1 MKPLGNRLGS
11 YKPIMRIFSTTERT
25 ETTEVLRV
33 DNSVYPVF
41 SVVKGFSG
49 FYVFIICVNLRNLRI
64 HHTNMTEHIL
74 FLTGKLAEKRL
85 RRVLEA
91 MQPVEFTYEVREIGV
106 SVAALMT
113 AQMIGRRLHEL
124 DGVDR
129 IIVPG
134 LCQGDL
140 DALGESLGVPVQR
153 GTVDVKDL
161 PVFFG
166 RASAPVSLD
175 KYSVGIFAEIV
186 EAPQISIDAILA
198 RAARYKRDGADVIDI
213 GCLPDTPFPHLEEA
227 VQSLHG
233 AGYKVSIDSL
243 EDDELLRGA
252 KAGADYLL
260 SLHES
265 SAWIADETAAIP
277 ILIPEQHTD
286 MPSLYRLIEKFKAQ
300 DKPFIAD
307 SILDP
312 VHFGFT
318 ASIIRYH
325 ALRERYPDIEIMMG
339 TGNLTELTEA
349 DTSGIN
355 AMLCGII
362 SELDIN
368 HVLATEV
375 SPHACS
381 VVRELDR
388 ARRIMFAA
396 KQDEGLPKGIDG
408 GLLTAHSRK
417 PFPYDLSEIREL
429 AEQIRDPSYR
439 VEITPE
445 GIHVYN
451 RDGLVTG
458 QGPFELFPALELLKE
473 DAPHAFYMG
482 VELAKAETALKL
494 GKRYMQDEDLD
505 WGVAVVA
512 EAAEEHELRTKSA
525 HDLKSGNAE
534 EYKPAGTTLQARKRR
549 S

>member
-1 MKPLGNRLGS
+1 
-11 YKPIMRIFSTTERT
+11 
-25 ETTEVLRV
+25 
-33 DNSVYPVF
+33 
-41 SVVKGFSG
+41 
-49 FYVFIICVNLRNLRI
+49 
-64 HHTNMTEHIL
+64 MTEHIL

-85 RRVLEA
+85 QRVLDS
-91 MQPVEFTYEVREIGV
+91 MKPVEFTYEIRNIGV
-106 SVAALMT
+106 SVAALIT
-113 AQMIGRRLHEL
+113 AKMIGRRLHKL
-124 DGVDR
+124 GGVDR
-129 IIVPG
+129 IIAPG

-140 DALGESLGVPVQR
+140 DTLSESLGVPVQR
-153 GTVDVKDL
+153 GSVDLKDL

-166 RASAPVSLD
+166 RAAEPVSLD

-186 EAPQISIDAILA
+186 EAPQIDVDTILD
-198 RAARYKRDGADVIDI
+198 RAARYTRDGADVIDI
-213 GCLPDTPFPHLEEA
+213 GCLPDTPFPHLEEV
-227 VQSLHG
+227 VQALHG
-233 AGYKVSIDSL
+233 AGYKVSIDSQ

-265 SAWIADETAAIP
+265 SAWIAEETSAIP
-277 ILIPEQHTD
+277 VLIPEQHTD

-312 VHFGFT
+312 IHFGFT
-318 ASIIRYH
+318 ASVFRYH
-325 ALRERYPDIEIMMG
+325 TLRERYPDIEIMMG

-355 AMLCGII
+355 AVLCGII

-388 ARRIMFAA
+388 ARRIMFAT
-396 KQDEGLPKGIDG
+396 KQDERLPKGIDA
-408 GLLTAHSRK
+408 GLLTTHSRK
-417 PFPYDLSEIREL
+417 PFPYSLSEIREL
-429 AEQIRDPSYR
+429 AEELRDPSYR

-445 GIHVYN
+445 GIHAYN

-458 QGPFELFPALELLKE
+458 QDPYELFPALELLKA

-494 GKRYMQDEDLD
+494 GKRYLQDGELD
-505 WGVAVVA
+505 WGVAVVPQA
-512 EAAEEHELRTKSA
+512 LDQLALRTKSA
-525 HDLKSGNAE
+525 HDLKSRNAQ
-534 EYKPAGTTLQARKRR
+534 EYKTAGTTLQAGKRKPR
-549 S
+549 

>member
-1 MKPLGNRLGS
+1 
-11 YKPIMRIFSTTERT
+11 
-25 ETTEVLRV
+25 
-33 DNSVYPVF
+33 
-41 SVVKGFSG
+41 
-49 FYVFIICVNLRNLRI
+49 
-64 HHTNMTEHIL
+64 MTEHIL

-85 RRVLEA
+85 QRVLDA
-91 MQPVEFTYEVREIGV
+91 MQPLEFTCEIRNIGV

-113 AQMIGRRLHEL
+113 AQMIRRRLQNI

-140 DALGESLGVPVQR
+140 DALGEALCVPVQR

-161 PVFFG
+161 PTFFG
-166 RASAPVSLD
+166 REAQPVSLD
-175 KYSVGIFAEIV
+175 QYSVGIFAEIV
-186 EAPQISIDAILA
+186 EASQIGVDDILA
-198 RAARYKRDGADVIDI
+198 RAQRYKRDGADVIDI
-213 GCLPDTPFPHLEEA
+213 GCLPDTPFPHLEDA
-227 VQSLHG
+227 VHALLD
-233 AGYKVSIDSL
+233 AGYAVSVDSL
-243 EDDELLRGA
+243 DQDELLRGA
-252 KAGADYLL
+252 KAGANYLL

-265 SAWIADETAAIP
+265 SAWIAEETAAIP
-277 ILIPEQHTD
+277 VLIPEQHTD
-286 MPSLYRLIEKFKAQ
+286 MTSLYRLIDKFGAQ

-355 AMLCGII
+355 AILCGII

-381 VVRELDR
+381 VVRELDL

-408 GLLTAHSRK
+408 GLLASHSRK
-417 PFPYDLSEIREL
+417 PFPYDLDEVREL
-429 AEQIRDPSYR
+429 AGEIKDPSYR

-445 GIHVYN
+445 GIHVFN

-458 QGPFELFPALELLKE
+458 QGPYELFPLLELLEE
-473 DAPHAFYMG
+473 DAPHAFYLG
-482 VELAKAETALKL
+482 VELGKAETALKL

-505 WGVAVVA
+505 WGVAVEPEVV
-512 EAAEEHELRTKSA
+512 EEQDLRTKSA
-525 HDLKSGNAE
+525 HDLKSRTAE
-534 EYKPAGTTLQARKRR
+534 DFKPAGTTLQARKHKPG
-549 S
+549 

>member
-1 MKPLGNRLGS
+1 M
-11 YKPIMRIFSTTERT
+11 
-25 ETTEVLRV
+25 
-33 DNSVYPVF
+33 
-41 SVVKGFSG
+41 
-49 FYVFIICVNLRNLRI
+49 RNLLI
-64 HHTNMTEHIL
+64 EYKNMTEHIL

-85 RRVLEA
+85 QRVLDA
-91 MQPVEFTYEVREIGV
+91 MQPVEFSYQIRNIGV

-113 AQMIGRRLHEL
+113 AQMIKRRLDNL

-134 LCQGDL
+134 LCRGNL
-140 DALGESLGVPVQR
+140 DALGEELGIPVRR

-166 RASAPVSLD
+166 RVSKPVSLD
-175 KYSVGIFAEIV
+175 KHSVGIFAEIV
-186 EAPQISIDAILA
+186 EAPLISIDAILA
-198 RAARYKRDGADVIDI
+198 RAAAYKRDGADVIDV

-227 VQSLHG
+227 VQALHD
-233 AGYKVSIDSL
+233 AGYTVSVDSL
-243 EDDELLRGA
+243 EQDELLRGA
-252 KAGADYLL
+252 KAGADYML

-265 SAWIADETAAIP
+265 SAWIAQETAAIP
-277 ILIPEQHTD
+277 VLIPEQHTD
-286 MPSLYRLIEKFKAQ
+286 MASLYRLIDSFKAQ

-325 ALRERYPDIEIMMG
+325 ALREKYPDIEIMMG

-355 AMLCGII
+355 VMLCGII

-381 VVRELDR
+381 VVRELEL
-388 ARRIMFAA
+388 ARRIMYAA

-408 GLLTAHSRK
+408 GLLATHSRK
-417 PFPYDLSEIREL
+417 PFPYNLDEIREL
-429 AEQIRDPSYR
+429 AEQIKDPSYR

-445 GIHVYN
+445 GIHVFN

-458 QGPFELFPALELLKE
+458 QGPYELFPVLELLE
-473 DAPHAFYMG
+473 QDAPHAFYMG

-494 GKRYMQDEDLD
+494 GKRYVQDEELD
-505 WGVAVVA
+505 WGVAVVP
-512 EAAEEHELRTKSA
+512 EAGDELERRTKSA
-525 HDLKSGNAE
+525 HNLKSGNTE
-534 EYKPAGTTLQARKRR
+534 DYKPAGTTLQAKKRKPR
-549 S
+549 

>member
-1 MKPLGNRLGS
+1 
-11 YKPIMRIFSTTERT
+11 
-25 ETTEVLRV
+25 
-33 DNSVYPVF
+33 
-41 SVVKGFSG
+41 
-49 FYVFIICVNLRNLRI
+49 
-64 HHTNMTEHIL
+64 MTEHIL

-85 RRVLEA
+85 RRVLDD
-91 MQPVEFTYEVREIGV
+91 MQPVEFTWEIREIGV

-113 AQMIGRRLHEL
+113 AQMIGRRLRDL

-140 DALGESLGVPVQR
+140 ESLSKSLGAPVLR
-153 GTVDVKDL
+153 GPVDVKDL

-166 RASAPVSLD
+166 RAAQAVSLD
-175 KYSVGIFAEIV
+175 NYNMGIFAEIV
-186 EAPQISIDAILA
+186 EAPQISVDAILA
-198 RAARYKRDGADVIDI
+198 RAARYHDDGADVIDI

-227 VQSLHG
+227 VRALHD
-233 AGYKVSIDSL
+233 AGYRVSVDSL

-265 SAWIADETAAIP
+265 SAWIAEETAAIP
-277 ILIPEQHTD
+277 ILIPERHTD
-286 MPSLYRLIEKFKAQ
+286 MPSLYRLIDDFMAQ

-318 ASIIRYH
+318 DSIIRYH
-325 ALRERYPDIEIMMG
+325 ALRERYPGIEIMMG

-362 SELDIN
+362 SELGIN

-408 GLLTAHSRK
+408 GLLTGHSRK

-429 AEQIRDPSYR
+429 AAQIKDPSYR

-458 QGPFELFPALELLKE
+458 QDPFELFPELELLKE

-482 VELAKAETALKL
+482 VELAKAETALRL

-505 WGVAVVA
+505 WGVAVVSKA
-512 EAAEEHELRTKSA
+512 SGEQDARAKSA
-525 HDLKSGNAE
+525 HDLKDGKVG
-534 EYKPAGTTLQARKRR
+534 EYKPAGATLQSRNRKSR
-549 S
+549 

>member
-1 MKPLGNRLGS
+1 
-11 YKPIMRIFSTTERT
+11 
-25 ETTEVLRV
+25 
-33 DNSVYPVF
+33 
-41 SVVKGFSG
+41 
-49 FYVFIICVNLRNLRI
+49 
-64 HHTNMTEHIL
+64 MTEHIL

-85 RRVLEA
+85 RRVLDA
-91 MQPVEFTYEVREIGV
+91 MEPLEFTCEVRDIGV

-113 AQMIGRRLHEL
+113 AQMIGRRLRGL

-129 IIVPG
+129 IVVPG

-140 DALGESLGVPVQR
+140 DALSETLGVPVQR

-166 RASAPVSLD
+166 RAAQAVSLD
-175 KYSVGIFAEIV
+175 DYSMGIFAEIV
-186 EAPQISIDAILA
+186 EAPQISVDAILA
-198 RAARYKRDGADVIDI
+198 RAARYHADGADVIDI

-227 VQSLHG
+227 VQALHD
-233 AGYKVSIDSL
+233 AGYKVSVDSL
-243 EDDELLRGA
+243 EDNELLRGA

-265 SAWIADETAAIP
+265 SAWIAEETAAVP
-277 ILIPEQHTD
+277 VLIPEQHTD
-286 MPSLYRLIEKFKAQ
+286 MSSLYRLIEKFRAQ

-318 ASIIRYH
+318 ASILRYH

-355 AMLCGII
+355 AILCGII

-381 VVRELDR
+381 VVRELDL
-388 ARRIMFAA
+388 ARRIMYAA

-408 GLLTAHSRK
+408 GLLSAHSRK
-417 PFPYDLSEIREL
+417 PFPYDLSEIKEL
-429 AEQIRDPSYR
+429 AEQIKDPSYR

-458 QGPFELFPALELLKE
+458 QDPYELFPALKLLQE

-482 VELAKAETALKL
+482 VELAKAEAALKL
-494 GKRYMQDEDLD
+494 GKRYVQDEDLD
-505 WGVAVVA
+505 WGVAVVP
-512 EAAEEHELRTKSA
+512 EQDEQRERRTQSA
-525 HDLKSGNAE
+525 HDMKNPAGE
-534 EYKPAGTTLQARKRR
+534 EYKPAGATLQAGKRKSR
-549 S
+549 

>member
-1 MKPLGNRLGS
+1 
-11 YKPIMRIFSTTERT
+11 
-25 ETTEVLRV
+25 
-33 DNSVYPVF
+33 
-41 SVVKGFSG
+41 
-49 FYVFIICVNLRNLRI
+49 
-64 HHTNMTEHIL
+64 MTEHVL

-91 MQPVEFTYEVREIGV
+91 MQPVEFDYEVRNIGV

-113 AQMIGRRLHEL
+113 ARMIGRRLRDLE
-124 DGVDR
+124 GVDR
-129 IIVPG
+129 IVVPG
-134 LCQGDL
+134 LCRGDL
-140 DALGESLGVPVQR
+140 NALGETLGVPVQR

-166 RASAPVSLD
+166 RAASAVSLD
-175 KYSVGIFAEIV
+175 DYSMGIFAEIV
-186 EAPQISIDAILA
+186 EAPQLSVDELLA

-227 VQSLHG
+227 VQALHG
-233 AGYKVSIDSL
+233 EGYTVSVDSL
-243 EDDELLRGA
+243 DHDELLRGA

-260 SLHES
+260 SLHEG
-265 SAWIADETAAIP
+265 SAWIAAETASIP
-277 ILIPEQHTD
+277 VLIPERHTD
-286 MPSLYRLIEKFKAQ
+286 MSSLYRLLDKFMEQ

-318 ASIIRYH
+318 ASILRYH
-325 ALRERYPDIEIMMG
+325 ALRERYPGIEIMMG

-355 AMLCGII
+355 AILCGII
-362 SELDIN
+362 SELDVN

-381 VVRELDR
+381 VVRELDLV
-388 ARRIMFAA
+388 RRVMYAA
-396 KQDEGLPKGIDG
+396 KQEEGLPKGIAS
-408 GLLTAHSRK
+408 GLLIGHERK
-417 PFPYDLSEIREL
+417 PFPYDLGEVREL
-429 AEQIRDPSYR
+429 AEQLTDPSYR

-445 GIHVYN
+445 GIHVFN

-458 QGPFELFPALELLKE
+458 QDPYELFPALKLLEE

-482 VELAKAETALKL
+482 VELAKAEIALKL
-494 GKRYMQDEDLD
+494 GKRYVQDEGLD
-505 WGVAVVA
+505 WGVAVVP
-512 EAAEEHELRTKSA
+512 EADEERHRRRQSA
-525 HDLKSGNAE
+525 HDMKGRAADE
-534 EYKPAGTTLQARKRR
+534 HQPAGATLPARKRK
-549 S
+549 SP

>member
-1 MKPLGNRLGS
+1 MPDSAGFPTLEIYCCKTKAYVFHKRTIIAGITFRLNHYTIGLVDINHMNR
-11 YKPIMRIFSTTERT
+11 
-25 ETTEVLRV
+25 
-33 DNSVYPVF
+33 
-41 SVVKGFSG
+41 FSG
-49 FYVFIICVNLRNLRI
+49 FYVFSICVNLQ
-64 HHTNMTEHIL
+64 HMTEHIL

-91 MQPVEFTYEVREIGV
+91 MQPVEFTWEVREIGV

-113 AQMIGRRLHEL
+113 ARMLGRRLHDV

-129 IIVPG
+129 IVVPG

-140 DALGESLGVPVQR
+140 QSLSESLGAPVQR
-153 GTVDVKDL
+153 GPVDVKDL

-166 RASAPVSLD
+166 REAEPASLD
-175 KYSVGIFAEIV
+175 KHSVGIFAEIV
-186 EAPQISIDAILA
+186 EAPQLGIDEILA
-198 RAARYKRDGADVIDI
+198 RAARYKRDGADVIDV

-227 VQSLHG
+227 VQALQG
-233 AGYKVSIDSL
+233 AGYKVSVDSL

-265 SAWIADETAAIP
+265 SAWIAEETDAVP

-286 MPSLYRLIEKFKAQ
+286 MPSLYRLIDKFMAQ

-318 ASIIRYH
+318 GSIIRYH
-325 ALRERYPDIEIMMG
+325 ALREDYPGIEIMMG

-381 VVRELDR
+381 VVRELDL
-388 ARRIMFAA
+388 ARRIMYAA
-396 KQDEGLPKGIDG
+396 KQDEGLPKGVDG
-408 GLLTAHSRK
+408 GLLTGHSRK
-417 PFPYDLSEIREL
+417 PFPYDLDEIREV
-429 AEQIRDPSYR
+429 AAQVKDPSYR

-458 QGPFELFPALELLKE
+458 QDAFALFPALELLQE

-482 VELAKAETALKL
+482 VELARAGTALRL
-494 GKRYMQDEDLD
+494 GKRYVQDEDLD
-505 WGVAVVA
+505 WGVAVVPGTDEEQ
-512 EAAEEHELRTKSA
+512 EARAKSA
-525 HDLKSGNAE
+525 HALKDGD
-534 EYKPAGTTLQARKRR
+534 EYKAAGTTLQAKKRKVR
-549 S
+549 

>member
-1 MKPLGNRLGS
+1 
-11 YKPIMRIFSTTERT
+11 
-25 ETTEVLRV
+25 
-33 DNSVYPVF
+33 
-41 SVVKGFSG
+41 
-49 FYVFIICVNLRNLRI
+49 
-64 HHTNMTEHIL
+64 MTEHIL

-85 RRVLEA
+85 RRVLDA
-91 MQPVEFTYEVREIGV
+91 MQPVEFTCEIRNIGV

-113 AQMIGRRLHEL
+113 AQMIGRRLQGL

-134 LCQGDL
+134 LCRGDL
-140 DALGESLGVPVQR
+140 DALGEPLGVPVQR

-161 PVFFG
+161 PTFFG
-166 RASAPVSLD
+166 RETQPISLD

-186 EAPQISIDAILA
+186 EAPQIGVDAILA

-213 GCLPDTPFPHLEEA
+213 GCLPDTPFPHLEDA
-227 VQSLHG
+227 VQALLD
-233 AGYKVSIDSL
+233 AGHAVSVDSL
-243 EDDELLRGA
+243 EQDELLRGA
-252 KAGADYLL
+252 KAGANYLL

-265 SAWIADETAAIP
+265 SAWIAEETAAVP
-277 ILIPEQHTD
+277 VLIPEQHTD
-286 MPSLYRLIEKFKAQ
+286 ISSLYRLIEKFRAQ
-300 DKPFIAD
+300 EKPFIAD

-355 AMLCGII
+355 AILCGII

-375 SPHACS
+375 SPHARS
-381 VVRELDR
+381 VVRELDL

-408 GLLTAHSRK
+408 GLLAGHSRK
-417 PFPYDLSEIREL
+417 PFPYNLAEIREL
-429 AEQIRDPSYR
+429 ADEIKDPSYR
-439 VEITPE
+439 VEITHE
-445 GIHVYN
+445 GIHVFN

-458 QGPFELFPALELLKE
+458 RGPYELFPLLELLEE

-482 VELAKAETALKL
+482 VELGKAETALKL

-505 WGVAVVA
+505 WGVAVEP
-512 EAAEEHELRTKSA
+512 EAVEEQELRTKSA
-525 HDLKSGNAE
+525 HDLKSRTAQ
-534 EYKPAGTTLQARKRR
+534 EYKPAGTTLQAKKRKSR
-549 S
+549 

>member
-1 MKPLGNRLGS
+1 M
-11 YKPIMRIFSTTERT
+11 TER
-25 ETTEVLRV
+25 
-33 DNSVYPVF
+33 
-41 SVVKGFSG
+41 
-49 FYVFIICVNLRNLRI
+49 
-64 HHTNMTEHIL
+64 IL

-85 RRVLEA
+85 RRVLDA
-91 MQPVEFTYEVREIGV
+91 MQPVEFDYEIRNIGV

-113 AQMIGRRLHEL
+113 AQMIGRRLRDLE
-124 DGVDR
+124 GVDR
-129 IIVPG
+129 IVVPG

-140 DALGESLGVPVQR
+140 DALGETLGVPVQR

-166 RASAPVSLD
+166 REAQAVSLD
-175 KYSVGIFAEIV
+175 DYSMGIFAEIV
-186 EAPQISIDAILA
+186 EAPQVSVDEILA

-213 GCLPDTPFPHLEEA
+213 GCLPDTRFPHLEEA
-227 VQSLHG
+227 VQALRG
-233 AGYKVSIDSL
+233 EGYAVSVDSL
-243 EDDELLRGA
+243 DNEELLRGA
-252 KAGADYLL
+252 NAGADYLL
-260 SLHES
+260 SLHEG

-277 ILIPEQHTD
+277 VLIPEQHTD
-286 MPSLYRLIEKFKAQ
+286 MPSLYRLIDKFMEQ

-325 ALRERYPDIEIMMG
+325 ALRERYPGIEIMMG

-349 DTSGIN
+349 DTGGIN

-381 VVRELDR
+381 VVRELDL
-388 ARRIMFAA
+388 ARRIMHAA
-396 KQDEGLPKGIDG
+396 KQDEGLPKGIAG
-408 GLLTAHSRK
+408 GLLTGHERK
-417 PFPYDLSEIREL
+417 PFPYNLDEIREL
-429 AEQIRDPSYR
+429 AEQVRDPSYR

-458 QGPFELFPALELLKE
+458 QDPYQLFPALNLLE
-473 DAPHAFYMG
+473 DDAPHAFYMG
-482 VELAKAETALKL
+482 VELAKAHTALAL
-494 GKRYMQDEDLD
+494 GKRYVQDEDLD
-505 WGVAVVA
+505 WGVAAVPEADA
-512 EAAEEHELRTKSA
+512 EREQRMQSA
-525 HDLKSGNAE
+525 HDMKGRPAD
-534 EYKPAGTTLQARKRR
+534 EYKPAGATLQAKKRKSR
-549 S
+549 

>member
-1 MKPLGNRLGS
+1 M
-11 YKPIMRIFSTTERT
+11 TER
-25 ETTEVLRV
+25 
-33 DNSVYPVF
+33 
-41 SVVKGFSG
+41 
-49 FYVFIICVNLRNLRI
+49 
-64 HHTNMTEHIL
+64 IL

-85 RRVLEA
+85 QRVLDA
-91 MQPVEFTYEVREIGV
+91 MQPLEFDHEIRNIGV

-113 AQMIGRRLHEL
+113 AQMIGRRLRDLE
-124 DGVDR
+124 GVDR
-129 IIVPG
+129 IVVPG

-140 DALGESLGVPVQR
+140 DALSGTLGVPVQR

-166 RASAPVSLD
+166 REAQAVSLD
-175 KYSVGIFAEIV
+175 DYSMGIFAEIV
-186 EAPQISIDAILA
+186 EAPQISVEEILA
-198 RAARYKRDGADVIDI
+198 RAARYKRDGADVIDV

-227 VQSLHG
+227 VQALHTE
-233 AGYKVSIDSL
+233 GYTVSIDSL
-243 EDDELLRGA
+243 DDGELLRGA
-252 KAGADYLL
+252 NAGADYLL
-260 SLHES
+260 SLHEG
-265 SAWIADETAAIP
+265 SAWIAGETAAIP
-277 ILIPEQHTD
+277 VLIPEQHTD
-286 MPSLYRLIEKFKAQ
+286 MSSLYRLVDKFMEQ

-325 ALRERYPDIEIMMG
+325 ALRERYPGIEIMMG

-349 DTSGIN
+349 DTGGIN

-381 VVRELDR
+381 VVRELDL
-388 ARRIMFAA
+388 ARRIMHAA

-408 GLLTAHSRK
+408 GLLTSHERK
-417 PFPYDLSEIREL
+417 PFPYDLDEIREL
-429 AEQIRDPSYR
+429 AEQITDPSYR
-439 VEITPE
+439 VEVTPE
-445 GIHVYN
+445 GIHVFN

-458 QGPFELFPALELLKE
+458 QDPYQLFPALKLLEE

-482 VELAKAETALKL
+482 VELAKAEAALKL
-494 GKRYMQDEDLD
+494 GKRYVQDEDLD
-505 WGVAVVA
+505 WGVAVVP
-512 EAAEEHELRTKSA
+512 EADQEREQRMQSA
-525 HDLKSGNAE
+525 HDMKGRPAD
-534 EYKPAGTTLQARKRR
+534 EYKPAGATLQARKGKSR
-549 S
+549 

>member
-1 MKPLGNRLGS
+1 
-11 YKPIMRIFSTTERT
+11 
-25 ETTEVLRV
+25 
-33 DNSVYPVF
+33 
-41 SVVKGFSG
+41 
-49 FYVFIICVNLRNLRI
+49 
-64 HHTNMTEHIL
+64 MTEHIL

-85 RRVLEA
+85 RRVLDA
-91 MQPVEFTYEVREIGV
+91 MQPVEFTCEIRNIGV

-113 AQMIGRRLHEL
+113 AQMLGRRLQGL

-161 PVFFG
+161 PTFFG
-166 RASAPVSLD
+166 RETQPVSLD

-186 EAPQISIDAILA
+186 EAPQIGVDAILA
-198 RAARYKRDGADVIDI
+198 QAARYKRDGADVIDI
-213 GCLPDTPFPHLEEA
+213 GCLPDTPFPHLEDA
-227 VQSLHG
+227 VQALLD
-233 AGYKVSIDSL
+233 AGYAVSVDSL
-243 EDDELLRGA
+243 EQDELLRGA
-252 KAGADYLL
+252 KAGANYLL

-265 SAWIADETAAIP
+265 SAWIAQETAAIP
-277 ILIPEQHTD
+277 VLIPEQHTD
-286 MPSLYRLIEKFKAQ
+286 MSSLYRLIEKFRAQ

-318 ASIIRYH
+318 ASIIRYQ

-355 AMLCGII
+355 AILCGII

-381 VVRELDR
+381 VVRELDL

-408 GLLTAHSRK
+408 GLLAGHSRK
-417 PFPYDLSEIREL
+417 PFPYNLAEIREL
-429 AEQIRDPSYR
+429 ADEIKDPSYR

-445 GIHVYN
+445 GIHVFN

-458 QGPFELFPALELLKE
+458 QGPYELFPLLELLEE

-482 VELAKAETALKL
+482 VELGKAETALKL

-505 WGVAVVA
+505 WGVAVEP
-512 EAAEEHELRTKSA
+512 EAVEEQELRTKSA
-525 HDLKSGNAE
+525 HDLKSRTAQ
-534 EYKPAGTTLQARKRR
+534 EYKPAGTTLQAKKRKSR
-549 S
+549 

>member
-1 MKPLGNRLGS
+1 
-11 YKPIMRIFSTTERT
+11 
-25 ETTEVLRV
+25 
-33 DNSVYPVF
+33 
-41 SVVKGFSG
+41 
-49 FYVFIICVNLRNLRI
+49 
-64 HHTNMTEHIL
+64 MTEHIL

-85 RRVLEA
+85 RRVLDT
-91 MQPVEFTYEVREIGV
+91 MQPVEFTCEVRNIGV

-113 AQMIGRRLHEL
+113 AQMLGRRLQGL

-161 PVFFG
+161 PTFFG
-166 RASAPVSLD
+166 RETQPVSLD

-186 EAPQISIDAILA
+186 EAPQIGVDAILA
-198 RAARYKRDGADVIDI
+198 QAARYKRDGADVIDI
-213 GCLPDTPFPHLEEA
+213 GCLPDTPFPHLEDA
-227 VQSLHG
+227 VQALLD
-233 AGYKVSIDSL
+233 AGYAVSVDSL
-243 EDDELLRGA
+243 EQDELLRGA
-252 KAGADYLL
+252 KAGANYLL

-265 SAWIADETAAIP
+265 SAWIAEETAAIP
-277 ILIPEQHTD
+277 VLIPEQHTD
-286 MPSLYRLIEKFKAQ
+286 MSSLYRLIEKFRAQ

-318 ASIIRYH
+318 ASIIRYQ

-381 VVRELDR
+381 VVRELDL
-388 ARRIMFAA
+388 ARRIMYAA

-408 GLLTAHSRK
+408 GLLATHSRK
-417 PFPYDLSEIREL
+417 PFPYNLEEIREL
-429 AEQIRDPSYR
+429 AEQIKDPSYR

-445 GIHVYN
+445 GIHVFN

-458 QGPFELFPALELLKE
+458 QGPYELFPLLELLE
-473 DAPHAFYMG
+473 QDAPHAFYMG

-494 GKRYMQDEDLD
+494 GKRYVQDEELD
-505 WGVAVVA
+505 WGVTVVP
-512 EAAEEHELRTKSA
+512 EAGDELERRTKSA
-525 HDLKSGNAE
+525 HNLKSGNTE
-534 EYKPAGTTLQARKRR
+534 DYKSAGTTLQAKTRKPR
-549 S
+549 

>member
-1 MKPLGNRLGS
+1 
-11 YKPIMRIFSTTERT
+11 MRKSACGAS
-25 ETTEVLRV
+25 LR
-33 DNSVYPVF
+33 D
-41 SVVKGFSG
+41 
-49 FYVFIICVNLRNLRI
+49 
-64 HHTNMTEHIL
+64 
-74 FLTGKLAEKRL
+74 
-85 RRVLEA
+85 
-91 MQPVEFTYEVREIGV
+91 MQPAEFTWEAREIGV

-113 AQMIGRRLHEL
+113 AQMIGRRLHDV

-140 DALGESLGVPVQR
+140 DALGVSLGIPVQR

-166 RASAPVSLD
+166 RAAESISLD
-175 KYSVGIFAEIV
+175 KYNMGIFAEIV
-186 EAPQISIDAILA
+186 EAPQISVDEILA

-213 GCLPDTPFPHLEEA
+213 GCLPDTPFPHLEESVHA
-227 VQSLHG
+227 LHD
-233 AGYKVSIDSL
+233 AGYKVSVDSL

-252 KAGADYLL
+252 NAGAEYLL
-260 SLHES
+260 SLHER
-265 SAWIADETAAIP
+265 SAWIAEETAAIP
-277 ILIPEQHTD
+277 VLIPEQHTD
-286 MPSLYRLIEKFKAQ
+286 MPSLYRLIDKFMAQ

-318 ASIIRYH
+318 ASILRYH
-325 ALRERYPDIEIMMG
+325 ALRERYPGIEIMMG

-381 VVRELDR
+381 VVRELDL

-396 KQDEGLPKGIDG
+396 KQDEGLPKGVDG
-408 GLLTAHSRK
+408 GLLTGHSRK
-417 PFPYDLSEIREL
+417 PFPYDIGEIREL
-429 AEQIRDPSYR
+429 AAQIKDPSYR

-458 QGPFELFPALELLKE
+458 QDPFELFPELELLQE

-482 VELAKAETALKL
+482 VELAKAETALRL
-494 GKRYMQDEDLD
+494 GKRYLQDEDLD
-505 WGVAVVA
+505 WGVAAAPRTVA
-512 EAAEEHELRTKSA
+512 EQDTRAKSA
-525 HDLKSGNAE
+525 HGLKGGKVE
-534 EYKPAGTTLQARKRR
+534 EYKPAGTTLQARKRKSR
-549 S
+549 

>member
-1 MKPLGNRLGS
+1 MFFP
-11 YKPIMRIFSTTERT
+11 STLICEICG
-25 ETTEVLRV
+25 L
-33 DNSVYPVF
+33 
-41 SVVKGFSG
+41 
-49 FYVFIICVNLRNLRI
+49 IIQ
-64 HHTNMTEHIL
+64 HMAEHIL

-85 RRVLEA
+85 QRVLDE
-91 MQPVEFTYEVREIGV
+91 MQPVEFTWEAREIGV

-113 AQMIGRRLHEL
+113 AQMIGRRLHDV

-134 LCQGDL
+134 LCQGNL
-140 DALGESLGVPVQR
+140 QSLGEALGIPVQR
-153 GTVDVKDL
+153 GPVDVKDL

-166 RASAPVSLD
+166 REAAPSSLD
-175 KYSVGIFAEIV
+175 KYTMGIFAEIV
-186 EAPQISIDAILA
+186 EAPQISVDEILA
-198 RAARYKRDGADVIDI
+198 RAARYHGDGADVIDV
-213 GCLPDTPFPHLEEA
+213 GCLPDTPFPHLGEA
-227 VQSLHG
+227 VHALHD
-233 AGYKVSIDSL
+233 AGYRVSVDSL
-243 EDDELLRGA
+243 EDEELLRGA
-252 KAGADYLL
+252 RAGADYLL

-265 SAWIADETAAIP
+265 SAWIAEETDAVP

-286 MPSLYRLIEKFKAQ
+286 MPSLYRLIDKFMAQ

-318 ASIIRYH
+318 DSIVRYH
-325 ALRERYPDIEIMMG
+325 ALRERYPGIEIMMG

-381 VVRELDR
+381 VVRELDL

-396 KQDEGLPKGIDG
+396 KQDEGLPKGVDG
-408 GLLTAHSRK
+408 GLLTGHARK
-417 PFPYDLSEIREL
+417 PFPYDIGEIREL
-429 AEQIRDPSYR
+429 AAQIKDPSYR

-458 QGPFELFPALELLKE
+458 QDPFELFPALEALQE

-482 VELAKAETALKL
+482 VELAKAEIALRL
-494 GKRYMQDEDLD
+494 GKRYLQDEELD
-505 WGVAVVA
+505 WGVAAVSITDA
-512 EAAEEHELRTKSA
+512 ERDARAKSA
-525 HDLKSGNAE
+525 HGLKDGNTG
-534 EYKPAGTTLQARKRR
+534 EYKPAGTTLQAKKRKSR
-549 S
+549 

>member
-1 MKPLGNRLGS
+1 
-11 YKPIMRIFSTTERT
+11 
-25 ETTEVLRV
+25 
-33 DNSVYPVF
+33 
-41 SVVKGFSG
+41 
-49 FYVFIICVNLRNLRI
+49 
-64 HHTNMTEHIL
+64 MTEHIL

-91 MQPVEFTYEVREIGV
+91 MQPLEFTCEIRNIGV

-113 AQMIGRRLHEL
+113 AQMIGRRLQDL

-140 DALGESLGVPVQR
+140 DALGEALGVPVQR

-161 PVFFG
+161 PTLFG
-166 RASAPVSLD
+166 REAQLISLD

-186 EAPQISIDAILA
+186 EAPQISVDAILA

-213 GCLPDTPFPHLEEA
+213 GCLPDTPFPHLEDA
-227 VQSLHG
+227 VQALLD
-233 AGYKVSIDSL
+233 AGYAVSVDSL
-243 EDDELLRGA
+243 EQDELLRGA
-252 KAGADYLL
+252 KAGANYLL
-260 SLHES
+260 SLHEG
-265 SAWIADETAAIP
+265 SAWIAEETAAVP
-277 ILIPEQHTD
+277 VLIPEQHTD
-286 MPSLYRLIEKFKAQ
+286 MSSLYRLIDKFRAQ

-355 AMLCGII
+355 AILCGII

-375 SPHACS
+375 SSHACS
-381 VVRELDR
+381 VVRELDL

-408 GLLTAHSRK
+408 GLLAGHSRK
-417 PFPYDLSEIREL
+417 PFPYDLGEVREL
-429 AEQIRDPSYR
+429 AGEIKDPSYR

-445 GIHVYN
+445 GIHVFN

-458 QGPFELFPALELLKE
+458 QGPYDLFPLLELLQE

-482 VELAKAETALKL
+482 VELGKAETALKL

-505 WGVAVVA
+505 WGVAVVP
-512 EAAEEHELRTKSA
+512 EAAEERDLRAKSA
-525 HDLKSGNAE
+525 HDLKSQTAP
-534 EYKPAGTTLQARKRR
+534 EYKPAGTTLQARKR
-549 S
+549 

>member
-1 MKPLGNRLGS
+1 MS
-11 YKPIMRIFSTTERT
+11 
-25 ETTEVLRV
+25 
-33 DNSVYPVF
+33 
-41 SVVKGFSG
+41 
-49 FYVFIICVNLRNLRI
+49 
-64 HHTNMTEHIL
+64 EHIL

-85 RRVLEA
+85 RRVLDA
-91 MQPVEFTYEVREIGV
+91 MQPLEFTCEIRNIGV

-113 AQMIGRRLHEL
+113 AQMIGRRLQGL

-161 PVFFG
+161 PTFFG
-166 RASAPVSLD
+166 RETQSVSLD

-186 EAPQISIDAILA
+186 EAAQIGVDAILA

-213 GCLPDTPFPHLEEA
+213 GCLPDTPFPHLEDA
-227 VQSLHG
+227 VQALLD
-233 AGYKVSIDSL
+233 AGYAVSVDSL
-243 EDDELLRGA
+243 EQDELLRGA
-252 KAGADYLL
+252 KAGANYLL

-265 SAWIADETAAIP
+265 SAWIAEETAAIP
-277 ILIPEQHTD
+277 VLIPEQHTD
-286 MPSLYRLIEKFKAQ
+286 MSSLYRLIEKLRAQ

-355 AMLCGII
+355 AILCGII

-381 VVRELDR
+381 VVRELDL

-396 KQDEGLPKGIDG
+396 KQDEGLPKGIDS
-408 GLLTAHSRK
+408 GLLASHSRK
-417 PFPYDLSEIREL
+417 PFPYNLAEIREL
-429 AEQIRDPSYR
+429 ADEIKDPSYR

-445 GIHVYN
+445 GIHVFN

-458 QGPFELFPALELLKE
+458 QGPYELFPLLELLEE
-473 DAPHAFYMG
+473 DTPHAFYMG
-482 VELAKAETALKL
+482 VELGKAETALKL

-505 WGVAVVA
+505 WGVAVEP
-512 EAAEEHELRTKSA
+512 EAAEEQELRTKSA
-525 HDLKSGNAE
+525 HDLKSGTAQ
-534 EYKPAGTTLQARKRR
+534 EYKPAGTTLQANKGKSR
-549 S
+549 

>member
-1 MKPLGNRLGS
+1 
-11 YKPIMRIFSTTERT
+11 
-25 ETTEVLRV
+25 
-33 DNSVYPVF
+33 
-41 SVVKGFSG
+41 
-49 FYVFIICVNLRNLRI
+49 
-64 HHTNMTEHIL
+64 MTEHIL

-85 RRVLEA
+85 RRVLGD
-91 MQPVEFTYEVREIGV
+91 MQPVEFTWEAREIGV

-113 AQMIGRRLHEL
+113 AQMIGRRLH
-124 DGVDR
+124 DVVGVDR

-140 DALGESLGVPVQR
+140 ELLSKSLGTPVQR
-153 GTVDVKDL
+153 GPVDVKDL

-166 RASAPVSLD
+166 RAAEPVSLD
-175 KYSVGIFAEIV
+175 KYSVSIFAEIV
-186 EAPQISIDAILA
+186 EAPQISVGAILA
-198 RAARYKRDGADVIDI
+198 RAARYKRDGADVIDL

-227 VQSLHG
+227 VRALHD
-233 AGYKVSIDSL
+233 AGYKVSVDSL
-243 EDDELLRGA
+243 EDEELLRGA
-252 KAGADYLL
+252 RAGADYLL

-265 SAWIADETAAIP
+265 SAWIAEETDAVP

-286 MPSLYRLIEKFKAQ
+286 LPSLYRLIDKFIAQ

-318 ASIIRYH
+318 DSIIRYH
-325 ALRERYPDIEIMMG
+325 ALRERYPGIEIMMG

-381 VVRELDR
+381 VVRELDL
-388 ARRIMFAA
+388 ARRIMLAA
-396 KQDEGLPKGIDG
+396 KQDEGLPKGVDG
-408 GLLTAHSRK
+408 GLLTGHSRK
-417 PFPYDLSEIREL
+417 PFPYDIGEIREL
-429 AEQIRDPSYR
+429 AAQIKDPSYR

-451 RDGLVTG
+451 RDGLLTG
-458 QGPFELFPALELLKE
+458 QDPFELFPALELLKE

-482 VELAKAETALKL
+482 VELAKAGIALRL
-494 GKRYMQDEDLD
+494 GKRYVQDEELD
-505 WGVAVVA
+505 WGVAAVSQTA
-512 EAAEEHELRTKSA
+512 GEQDKRAKSA
-525 HDLKSGNAE
+525 HGLKDGTIE
-534 EYKPAGTTLQARKRR
+534 EYKPAGTTLQAGKRKSR
-549 S
+549 